1 MLLHDDTPGVVNLVL
16 NLMSGLVQ
24 DLGEAAPG
32 SGRGEAREHQDLWRG
47 ITRTRARRRGEVTRS
62 GSGTSTRTWTRRGKP
77 AQDLRRGDE
86 ARQHQDPGEETR
98 SGSWRGIRAR
108 GVDG

>member
-47 ITRTRARRRGEVTRS
+47 DEARHH
-62 GSGTSTRTWTRRGKP
+62 
-77 AQDLRRGDE
+77 QDPREETRRGDE
-86 ARQHQDPGEETR
+86 I
-98 SGSWRGIRAR
+98 WIWY
-108 GVDG
+108 